1 MWRGWIQ
8 ANTFPVVANRCPG
21 GVARL
26 DLASNGIIAHGTA
39 SVAPLAHVLDPKEER
54 PVQSDRCFHS
64 GDPAVEKGATGS
76 VRGVGSAT

>member
-8 ANTFPVVANRCPG
+8 ASTFPVVANRGPG

-26 DLASNGIIAHGTA
+26 DLASNGVTANGTA
-39 SVAPLAHVLDPKEER
+39 SVAPLAHALDPKEER
-54 PVQSDRCFHS
+54 PVQSDRCFPS
-64 GDPAVEKGATGS
+64 GDHAVGKGATGS